1 MVGVPRPTP
10 PDPARGVFETFLV
23 VEGALIEL
31 DAHFARLGASVA
43 VLFGATLTD
52 ETREAVEERARDM
65 VLGRLRVTLAPIGNE
80 GELTREI
87 VTAEVD
93 PALIFPGPER
103 AVVTHSVL
111 VEGGLGLHK
120 WADRDLIG
128 KAEAELGA
136 GEVPLLVDRGGVV
149 LETSRANVF
158 AIRGETLVTPPADGR
173 LLPGIARRRVMEAAD
188 ACGLLP
194 DETELTIDDLVAA
207 DEVLLA
213 GSVRGV
219 EPVRSIDG
227 AELGR
232 PGSAGASVSAELRR
246 GFMPN
251 RAKVL

>member
-1 MVGVPRPTP
+1 MSCVSRPIP

-23 VEGALIEL
+23 VEGALIEI

-43 VLFGATLTD
+43 VLYGATLTD
-52 ETREAVEERARDM
+52 ETREAVEEHARDM
-65 VLGRLRVTLAPIGNE
+65 GLGRLRITLAPIGDT

-87 VTAEVD
+87 VTAAVD
-93 PALIFPGPER
+93 PALVFPGPER
-103 AVVTHSVL
+103 AVITRSVV

-128 KAEAELGA
+128 QAEAGLGA

-149 LETSRANVF
+149 LEASRANVF

-194 DETELTIDDLVAA
+194 HETELTIDDLVAA

-213 GSVRGV
+213 GSVRGI
-219 EPVRSIDG
+219 EPVRAVD
-227 AELGR
+227 AFELGR
-232 PGSAGASVSAELRR
+232 QSGAGARVAAELRR
-246 GFMPN
+246 GWMPSG
-251 RAKVL
+251 ATV